1 MLWKKV
7 LIFCN
12 LATVVI
18 VAVADALN
26 TTHLFNPSWPGHA
39 RFHIGMQFT
48 TLLLMTAASLF
59 VLLRKRLNSQGEL
72 AVGALAPAT
81 FWPGLFVAYLI
92 PGTDVYATEDLR
104 QVGIP
109 INLVLAAVF
118 LCLTLFSWYKA
129 AQESYR
135 IARHSNKVV

>member
-1 MLWKKV
+1 MLWKNL

-12 LATVVI
+12 IATIVI

-26 TTHLFNPSWPGHA
+26 KTHLFNPNWPGHA

-48 TLLLMTAASLF
+48 TLLLITGASLF
-59 VLLRKRLNSQGEL
+59 VLLRKRVNSRGEL
-72 AVGALAPAT
+72 AVGALAPVT

-92 PGTDVYATEDLR
+92 PGTDVYATEELR
-104 QVGIP
+104 QLGIP

-118 LCLTLFSWYKA
+118 LFLTLFSYYKA
-129 AQESYR
+129 ARKSSRTVQRGTGVS
-135 IARHSNKVV
+135 